1 MLGEEKLTKQL
12 ATGKNIHIYWGTATT
27 GKPHVGYFVPIQKI
41 ADYLNAGLKVRGRGC
56 LTGIIPVCFQVTILF
71 ADVHAFLDNLKSTF
85 EVLEQRVRY
94 YEHIIKSLLTA
105 LEVPI
110 DKLHF
115 VKGSSYQLTE
125 YVQRMVL

>member
-1 MLGEEKLTKQL
+1 M
-12 ATGKNIHIYWGTATT
+12 
-27 GKPHVGYFVPIQKI
+27 
-41 ADYLNAGLKVRGRGC
+41 
-56 LTGIIPVCFQVTILF
+56 TILF

-94 YEHIIKSLLTA
+94 YEHIIKSLLIA
-105 LEVPI
+105 LNVPI

-125 YVQRMVL
+125 YVKRPCYD